1 MHPKHEPKLGWRDM
15 LAMVAILYQ
24 LILMPVM
31 LVLGGVSLALL
42 LIDFHLR

>member
-1 MHPKHEPKLGWRDM
+1 M

-24 LILMPVM
+24 LALLPVM
-31 LVLGGVSLALL
+31 LVLGGVGLVLL

>member
-15 LAMVAILYQ
+15 LAMVAILYP
-24 LILMPVM
+24 LVLMPVM
-31 LVLGGVSLALL
+31 LVLGGVGLALL

>member
-1 MHPKHEPKLGWRDM
+1 MHPKREPKLGWRDM

-24 LILMPVM
+24 LILLPVM
-31 LVLGGVSLALL
+31 LVLGGVGLILL